1 MFWDG
6 SRWIDERAH
15 ETGLARARATSNH
28 RPHIAVLAA
37 AILVGVAALSV
48 PSVQPAAAS
57 YQSRVL
63 TAAWGTNYTMDIVQ
77 ESAKPVA
84 THGTWRRKTNAR
96 FLGGHVL
103 TSWQRGATIS
113 YSFTGSG
120 IAIVGPTS
128 RYRGNARISIDGRY
142 VKTVNSHASRYQRK
156 VTLFAT
162 TWDTEQ
168 THTITVTVL
177 GKTRDTKFSV
187 DAFVVRHLKARGR
200 GLRTPAPQTTPTPT
214 TTASPTSDPAVTSTA
229 APTPTKAPTAAPTPI
244 KAPTATP
251 TPTKAPTA
259 APTPTKA
266 PTAAP
271 TPTKAPTPTA
281 TPASSCGS
289 SLQAKVDAAPSGG
302 TLNLAGCKYTAGAT
316 ISKPLTLVGATVRP
330 PAGGT
335 GIVVKANDV
344 TLDGLRIIGPQGATY
359 REGEFGITVAASA
372 SSPARRLTIRNS
384 EVASFG
390 KAGMWLRYVADLVIE
405 DNEVHDTVYAGI
417 MVISGTGGRI
427 SGNTV
432 SRIGVTGAGANSNN
446 AYGIA
451 LEDQGLP
458 VSSDLVVANNLVTD
472 VPTWHALDTHGG
484 HRITFRDNTVRR
496 SSRGLFLTSSEA
508 SGSKATDITVAGNQ
522 IMGPDPVTFNLT
534 PITLYAVDGATFTSN
549 TISGWGSSS
558 PTAAKP
564 YYDYTGKSTGLT
576 ASGNTV
582 AP

>member
-1 MFWDG
+1 MR
-6 SRWIDERAH
+6 SALSIACL
-15 ETGLARARATSNH
+15 LA
-28 RPHIAVLAA
+28 L
-37 AILVGVAALSV
+37 VAACADPV
-48 PSVQPAAAS
+48 PTP
-57 YQSRVL
+57 
-63 TAAWGTNYTMDIVQ
+63 
-77 ESAKPVA
+77 
-84 THGTWRRKTNAR
+84 
-96 FLGGHVL
+96 
-103 TSWQRGATIS
+103 
-113 YSFTGSG
+113 
-120 IAIVGPTS
+120 
-128 RYRGNARISIDGRY
+128 
-142 VKTVNSHASRYQRK
+142 
-156 VTLFAT
+156 
-162 TWDTEQ
+162 
-168 THTITVTVL
+168 
-177 GKTRDTKFSV
+177 
-187 DAFVVRHLKARGR
+187 
-200 GLRTPAPQTTPTPT
+200 TPAPSHTPRPT
-214 TTASPTSDPAVTSTA
+214 LIPVPPET
-229 APTPTKAPTAAPTPI
+229 
-244 KAPTATP
+244 
-251 TPTKAPTA
+251 
-259 APTPTKA
+259 
-266 PTAAP
+266 
-271 TPTKAPTPTA
+271 
-281 TPASSCGS
+281 CGS

-484 HRITFRDNTVRR
+484 HRITFVANTVKRITARGVPHQLGRLRLEGNRHHRGQQPARAARAAHRGRDCRDNIRQRERHHHRQCSAGMGRQVLPRLRRPEHRRR
-496 SSRGLFLTSSEA
+496 SLGQHHPSLMALSRPA
-508 SGSKATDITVAGNQ
+508 PDRRIT
-522 IMGPDPVTFNLT
+522 
-534 PITLYAVDGATFTSN
+534 AV
-549 TISGWGSSS
+549 
-558 PTAAKP
+558 
-564 YYDYTGKSTGLT
+564 
-576 ASGNTV
+576 
-582 AP
+582 